1 VDIFEYAMQMEK
13 DGENYYRRLAQAAD
27 NKGVKTIF
35 TMLADE
41 EVRHYNIIK
50 DAKSQT
56 PQQVR
61 ESTILHDTKNVF
73 TQLKQSGE
81 RWNLNAEQKELYK
94 KARDIEEKSRKFYL
108 EKSEQVGNE
117 QKQIFLKLAEE
128 ERKHYLLLE
137 NILQLVSRPES
148 WLENAEF
155 YHSEDY

>member
-1 VDIFEYAMQMEK
+1 MDIFEYAMQMEK
-13 DGENYYRRLAQAAD
+13 DGENYYRRLAESTD

-41 EVRHYNIIK
+41 EVKHFNIIR

-56 PQQVR
+56 PQQVS
-61 ESTILHDTKNVF
+61 ESTILHDTKNIF
-73 TQLKQSGE
+73 TELRQSGE
-81 RWNLNAEQKELYK
+81 RWDLNAEQKELYK

-108 EKSEQVGNE
+108 EKSQQVGEE